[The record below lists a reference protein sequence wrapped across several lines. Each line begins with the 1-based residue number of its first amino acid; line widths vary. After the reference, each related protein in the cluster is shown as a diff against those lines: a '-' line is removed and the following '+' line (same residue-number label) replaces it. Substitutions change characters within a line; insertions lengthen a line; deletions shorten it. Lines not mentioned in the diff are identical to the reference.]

1 MFDQDHIAEAIAWR
15 HDLHRHPELGF
26 EEHRTSEMI
35 AGLLTDWGWRV
46 HRGLAGT
53 GVVAQMGQGAP
64 VIGLRADIDALPIVE
79 ATGAAHASTLPG
91 KMHACGHDGHT
102 AMLLLAARQIAA
114 EGVETGTITL
124 IFQPAEESD
133 GGARVMIEQGL
144 FSQFPCDKVF
154 GIHNW
159 PGVAPG
165 RFVARDDKMM
175 AAFSV
180 FDIEILGKGGHGAMP
195 EQSDGVIAA
204 AGRTAAALQEIPA
217 RALSPLEPGVVSVT
231 QIHSGSA
238 YNVCPDRAVVSG
250 TCRWFGAEAGDTPMT
265 VRIGYLAPMQRRAQM
280 VAAIADSCRQ
290 VGIEVV
296 DAGSADI
303 TTGALGGEVD
313 ALIVANG
320 ASFAAAGA
328 ANPSRDAFA
337 LRGGDPLGINN
348 YRNPQVSGAIDRLV
362 AADLAADRL
371 ELVRTIENTAWA
383 TLPSIPLFAA
393 PRMQVFGPGVDNV
406 VAGLGRNGTGWNMD
420 RWTVRD

>member
-35 AGLLTDWGWRV
+35 AGLLTGWGWRV

-79 ATGAAHASTLPG
+79 ATGVAHASTTPG

-114 EGVETGTITL
+114 EGVEQGTVTL
-124 IFQPAEESD
+124 IFQPAEESE
-133 GGARVMIEQGL
+133 GGARVMVEQGL
-144 FSQFPCDKVF
+144 FTQFPVDKVF

-159 PGVAPG
+159 PGLAPG

-238 YNVCPDRAVVSG
+238 YNVCPDRAVLSG
-250 TCRWFGAEAGDTPMT
+250 TCRWFGAEAGDIIEER
-265 VRIGYLAPMQRRAQM
+265 VRRVATAEAAAQGCTANIDYQRRYPATINTAPEAALARD
-280 VAAIADSCRQ
+280 VAAEMGLDTAMTGPSMASEDFAFMLN
-290 VGIEVV
+290 EVPGAYLWLGAAREGENPGLHSAKFDFN
-296 DAGSADI
+296 DAV
-303 TTGALGGEVD
+303 LP
-313 ALIVANG
+313 
-320 ASFAAAGA
+320 AGA
-328 ANPSRDAFA
+328 EFW
-337 LRGGDPLGINN
+337 
-348 YRNPQVSGAIDRLV
+348 VRL
-362 AADLAADRL
+362 AR
-371 ELVRTIENTAWA
+371 RA
-383 TLPSIPLFAA
+383 T
-393 PRMQVFGPGVDNV
+393 QG
-406 VAGLGRNGTGWNMD
+406 
-420 RWTVRD
+420 

>member
-35 AGLLTDWGWRV
+35 AGLLTGWGWRV

-79 ATGAAHASTLPG
+79 ATGAAHASTIPG

-114 EGVETGTITL
+114 EGVEQGTVTL
-124 IFQPAEESD
+124 IFQPAEESE
-133 GGARVMIEQGL
+133 GGARVMVEQGL
-144 FSQFPCDKVF
+144 FTQFPVDKVF

-159 PGVAPG
+159 PGLAPG

-238 YNVCPDRAVVSG
+238 YNVCPDRAVLSG
-250 TCRWFGAEAGDTPMT
+250 TCRWFGAEAGDIIEER
-265 VRIGYLAPMQRRAQM
+265 VRRVATAEAAAQGCTANIDYQRRYPATINTAPEAALARD
-280 VAAIADSCRQ
+280 VAAEMGLDTAMTGPSMASEDFAFMLN
-290 VGIEVV
+290 EVPGAYLWLGAAREGENPGLHSAKFDFN
-296 DAGSADI
+296 DAV
-303 TTGALGGEVD
+303 LP
-313 ALIVANG
+313 
-320 ASFAAAGA
+320 AGA
-328 ANPSRDAFA
+328 EFWVRLARRAT
-337 LRGGDPLGINN
+337 RG
-348 YRNPQVSGAIDRLV
+348 
-362 AADLAADRL
+362 
-371 ELVRTIENTAWA
+371 
-383 TLPSIPLFAA
+383 
-393 PRMQVFGPGVDNV
+393 
-406 VAGLGRNGTGWNMD
+406 
-420 RWTVRD
+420 

>member
-79 ATGAAHASTLPG
+79 ATGAAHASTTPG

-250 TCRWFGAEAGDTPMT
+250 TCRWFGAEAGDIIEDRLRRVASAEAAAQGCTAN
-265 VRIGYLAPMQRRAQM
+265 IDYQRRYPATINTAPE
-280 VAAIADSCRQ
+280 AALAR
-290 VGIEVV
+290 E
-296 DAGSADI
+296 
-303 TTGALGGEVD
+303 
-313 ALIVANG
+313 
-320 ASFAAAGA
+320 
-328 ANPSRDAFA
+328 
-337 LRGGDPLGINN
+337 
-348 YRNPQVSGAIDRLV
+348 V
-362 AADLAADRL
+362 AADMGLDTSMVGPSMASEDFAFMLNEVPGAYLWLGAAREGENPGLHSAKFDFNDAVLPAGAEFWVRLAR
-371 ELVRTIENTAWA
+371 RA
-383 TLPSIPLFAA
+383 T
-393 PRMQVFGPGVDNV
+393 QG
-406 VAGLGRNGTGWNMD
+406 
-420 RWTVRD
+420 

>member
-35 AGLLTDWGWRV
+35 AGLLTGWGWRV

-79 ATGAAHASTLPG
+79 ATGAAHASTIPG

-114 EGVETGTITL
+114 EGVEQGTVTL
-124 IFQPAEESD
+124 IFQPAEESE
-133 GGARVMIEQGL
+133 GGARVMVEQGL
-144 FSQFPCDKVF
+144 FTQFPVDKVF

-159 PGVAPG
+159 PGLAPG

-238 YNVCPDRAVVSG
+238 YNVCPDRAVLSG
-250 TCRWFGAEAGDTPMT
+250 TCRWFGAEAGDIIEER
-265 VRIGYLAPMQRRAQM
+265 VRRVATAEAAAQGCIANIDYQRRYPATINTAPEASLARD
-280 VAAIADSCRQ
+280 VAAEMGLDTAMTGPSMASEDFAFMLN
-290 VGIEVV
+290 EVPGAYLWLGAAREGENPGLHSAKFDFN
-296 DAGSADI
+296 DAV
-303 TTGALGGEVD
+303 LP
-313 ALIVANG
+313 
-320 ASFAAAGA
+320 AGA
-328 ANPSRDAFA
+328 EFW
-337 LRGGDPLGINN
+337 
-348 YRNPQVSGAIDRLV
+348 VRL
-362 AADLAADRL
+362 AR
-371 ELVRTIENTAWA
+371 RA
-383 TLPSIPLFAA
+383 T
-393 PRMQVFGPGVDNV
+393 QG
-406 VAGLGRNGTGWNMD
+406 
-420 RWTVRD
+420 

>member
-35 AGLLTDWGWRV
+35 AGLLTEWGWRV

-79 ATGAAHASTLPG
+79 ATGAAHASTIPG

-114 EGVETGTITL
+114 EGVEQGTVTL
-124 IFQPAEESD
+124 IFQPAEESE
-133 GGARVMIEQGL
+133 GGARVMVEQGL
-144 FSQFPCDKVF
+144 FTQFPVDKVF

-159 PGVAPG
+159 PGLAPG

-238 YNVCPDRAVVSG
+238 YNVCPDRAVLSG
-250 TCRWFGAEAGDTPMT
+250 TCRWFGAEAGDIIEER
-265 VRIGYLAPMQRRAQM
+265 VRRVATAEAAAQGCTANIDYQRRYPATINSAPEAALARD
-280 VAAIADSCRQ
+280 VAAEMGLDTAMTGPSMASEDFAFMLN
-290 VGIEVV
+290 EVPGAYLWLGAAREGENPGLHSAKFDFN
-296 DAGSADI
+296 DAV
-303 TTGALGGEVD
+303 LP
-313 ALIVANG
+313 
-320 ASFAAAGA
+320 AGA
-328 ANPSRDAFA
+328 EFWVRLARRAT
-337 LRGGDPLGINN
+337 RG
-348 YRNPQVSGAIDRLV
+348 
-362 AADLAADRL
+362 
-371 ELVRTIENTAWA
+371 
-383 TLPSIPLFAA
+383 
-393 PRMQVFGPGVDNV
+393 
-406 VAGLGRNGTGWNMD
+406 
-420 RWTVRD
+420 

>member
-35 AGLLTDWGWRV
+35 AGLLTEWGWRV

-79 ATGAAHASTLPG
+79 ATGAAHASTIPG

-124 IFQPAEESD
+124 IFQPAEESE
-133 GGARVMIEQGL
+133 GGARVMVEQGL
-144 FSQFPCDKVF
+144 FSQFPVDKVF

-159 PGVAPG
+159 PGLAPG

-250 TCRWFGAEAGDTPMT
+250 TCRWFGAEAGDIIEDR
-265 VRIGYLAPMQRRAQM
+265 VRRVASAEAAAQGCTANIDYQRRYPATINTAPE
-280 VAAIADSCRQ
+280 AALA
-290 VGIEVV
+290 
-296 DAGSADI
+296 
-303 TTGALGGEVD
+303 
-313 ALIVANG
+313 
-320 ASFAAAGA
+320 
-328 ANPSRDAFA
+328 RD
-337 LRGGDPLGINN
+337 
-348 YRNPQVSGAIDRLV
+348 V
-362 AADLAADRL
+362 AADMGLDTEMVGPSMASEDFAFMLNEVPGAYLWLGAAREGENPGLHSAKFDFNDAVLPAGAEFWVRLAR
-371 ELVRTIENTAWA
+371 RA
-383 TLPSIPLFAA
+383 T
-393 PRMQVFGPGVDNV
+393 QG
-406 VAGLGRNGTGWNMD
+406 
-420 RWTVRD
+420 

>member
-35 AGLLTDWGWRV
+35 AGLLAGWGWRV

-79 ATGAAHASTLPG
+79 ATGAAHASTIPG

-114 EGVETGTITL
+114 EGVEQGTVTL
-124 IFQPAEESD
+124 IFQPAEESE
-133 GGARVMIEQGL
+133 GGARVMVEQGL
-144 FSQFPCDKVF
+144 FTQFPVDKVF

-159 PGVAPG
+159 PGLAPG

-204 AGRTAAALQEIPA
+204 AGRTAGALQEIPA

-238 YNVCPDRAVVSG
+238 YNVCPDRAVLSG
-250 TCRWFGAEAGDTPMT
+250 TCRWFGAEAGDIIEER
-265 VRIGYLAPMQRRAQM
+265 VRRVATAEAAAQGCTANIDYQRRYPATINTAPEAALARD
-280 VAAIADSCRQ
+280 VAAEMALDTAMTGPSMASEDFAFMLN
-290 VGIEVV
+290 EVPGAYLWLGAAREGENPGLHSAKFDFN
-296 DAGSADI
+296 DAV
-303 TTGALGGEVD
+303 LP
-313 ALIVANG
+313 
-320 ASFAAAGA
+320 AGA
-328 ANPSRDAFA
+328 EFWVRLARRAT
-337 LRGGDPLGINN
+337 RG
-348 YRNPQVSGAIDRLV
+348 
-362 AADLAADRL
+362 
-371 ELVRTIENTAWA
+371 
-383 TLPSIPLFAA
+383 
-393 PRMQVFGPGVDNV
+393 
-406 VAGLGRNGTGWNMD
+406 
-420 RWTVRD
+420 

>member
-35 AGLLTDWGWRV
+35 AGLLAGWGWRV

-79 ATGAAHASTLPG
+79 ATGAAHASTIPG

-114 EGVETGTITL
+114 EGVEQGTVTL
-124 IFQPAEESD
+124 IFQPAEESE
-133 GGARVMIEQGL
+133 GGARVMVEQGL
-144 FSQFPCDKVF
+144 FTQFPVDKVF

-159 PGVAPG
+159 PGLAPG

-204 AGRTAAALQEIPA
+204 AGRAAAALQEIPA

-238 YNVCPDRAVVSG
+238 YNVCPDRAVLSG
-250 TCRWFGAEAGDTPMT
+250 TCRWFGAEAGDIIEER
-265 VRIGYLAPMQRRAQM
+265 VRRVATAEAAAQGCTANIDYQRRYPATINTAPEAALARD
-280 VAAIADSCRQ
+280 VAAEMALDTAMTGPSMASEDFAFMLN
-290 VGIEVV
+290 EVPGAYLWLGAAREGENPGLHSAKFDFN
-296 DAGSADI
+296 DAV
-303 TTGALGGEVD
+303 LP
-313 ALIVANG
+313 
-320 ASFAAAGA
+320 AGA
-328 ANPSRDAFA
+328 EFWVRLARRAT
-337 LRGGDPLGINN
+337 RG
-348 YRNPQVSGAIDRLV
+348 
-362 AADLAADRL
+362 
-371 ELVRTIENTAWA
+371 
-383 TLPSIPLFAA
+383 
-393 PRMQVFGPGVDNV
+393 
-406 VAGLGRNGTGWNMD
+406 
-420 RWTVRD
+420 

>member
-79 ATGAAHASTLPG
+79 ATGAAHASTIPG

-250 TCRWFGAEAGDTPMT
+250 TCRWFGAEAGDIIEDRLRRVASAEAAAQGCTAN
-265 VRIGYLAPMQRRAQM
+265 IDYQRRYPATINTAPE
-280 VAAIADSCRQ
+280 AALAR
-290 VGIEVV
+290 E
-296 DAGSADI
+296 
-303 TTGALGGEVD
+303 
-313 ALIVANG
+313 
-320 ASFAAAGA
+320 
-328 ANPSRDAFA
+328 
-337 LRGGDPLGINN
+337 
-348 YRNPQVSGAIDRLV
+348 V
-362 AADLAADRL
+362 AADMGLDTSMVGPSMASEDFAFMLNEVPGAYLWLGAAREGENPGLHSAKFDFNDAVLPAGAEFWVRLAR
-371 ELVRTIENTAWA
+371 RA
-383 TLPSIPLFAA
+383 T
-393 PRMQVFGPGVDNV
+393 QG
-406 VAGLGRNGTGWNMD
+406 
-420 RWTVRD
+420 